1 MTKKVMLTW
10 LMAGFLGFSQAQN
23 TSTLPSNI
31 KSVLAI
37 SRVLGDGRKVESVI
51 LEYDTPIS
59 NKSLSN
65 QSFKVEGKEVTRI
78 YANTIPEKSEKG
90 INGQYVVIEVKAEV
104 DLNAQP
110 KQPTEAEM
118 TYTPKM
124 SGSR

>member
-37 SRVLGDGRKVESVI
+37 SRILGDGRKVESVI

-65 QSFKVEGKEVTRI
+65 QSFGLICK
-78 YANTIPEKSEKG
+78 
-90 INGQYVVIEVKAEV
+90 
-104 DLNAQP
+104 
-110 KQPTEAEM
+110 KQDEIAV
-118 TYTPKM
+118 
-124 SGSR
+124 SFC

>member
-1 MTKKVMLTW
+1 
-10 LMAGFLGFSQAQN
+10 MAGFLGFSQAQN

-65 QSFKVEGKEVTRI
+65 QSCKVEGKEVTRI

-90 INGQYVVIEVKAEV
+90 TNGQYVVIEVKAEV